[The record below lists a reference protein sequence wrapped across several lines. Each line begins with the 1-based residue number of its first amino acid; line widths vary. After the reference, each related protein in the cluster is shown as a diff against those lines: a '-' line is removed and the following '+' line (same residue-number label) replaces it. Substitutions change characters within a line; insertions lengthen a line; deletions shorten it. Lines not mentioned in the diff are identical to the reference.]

1 MLQPALEPH
10 HDGSPLYVSNGH
22 PQLGEVVR
30 VRVRIPRAW
39 GDARRVLTRSNPDH
53 EPRYTEAAI
62 VAGGVGGGPG
72 GAGGAAGG
80 ASRASTDAV
89 WWEADLTVENPIHGY
104 RFLIE
109 RADGTAWWLSARGL
123 SRTEARD
130 MNDFRLVTYPE
141 PPEWGQST
149 VLYQVFPDRFARSEL
164 ADRRDL
170 PDWAEPAAWGDEVI
184 HVGPSTATQ
193 FFGGDL
199 DGVREKL
206 DHLVGLGV
214 TMIYLTPVFPARS
227 NHRYDAWSFEEVDP
241 LLGGDEA
248 LIRLVEAAHERGLK
262 VIGDL
267 TSNHSGD
274 AHEWFRA
281 AHGQPGAAES
291 DFYYWLDDEQQ
302 GYVSWLGVPSL
313 PKLNWHSHE
322 LRRRFIEGPRSIVG
336 RWLAE
341 PYCLDGWRIDV
352 ANMTG
357 RYLDDD
363 LNQEVRRIIR
373 QTMIDVNPDTL
384 LLGESTNDAAS
395 DFTGDAWHGAMT
407 YANFTRPLWNWLREP
422 GSPAP
427 GGINVTLGR
436 TEDFSGL
443 EFWDQH
449 RRFTAELA
457 WRVRLHTMNALDT
470 HDTPRFLTHARPG
483 AVPVAFGLA
492 VTLPGIPV
500 VFAGDEFGLV
510 GDDGEHSR
518 TPLPWS
524 HVDAAAD
531 SISLYSTLIGLKRA
545 HPALNGGGLR
555 WLHVADDALV
565 FVREAAE
572 ETVLVVAARA
582 DASVELGAGALPR
595 AADAVADEG
604 GVRAL
609 SELDASSHP
618 QRRTGVERL
627 FGAADLELADD
638 GSARIHSTGM
648 AFTAWRLPGVVLPDF
663 HRPADDAATLAGS
676 GDVTPELAPEAF
688 ED

>member
-10 HDGSPLYVSNGH
+10 HDGSPLYVSSGH
-22 PQLGEVVR
+22 PELGEVVR

-53 EPRYTEAAI
+53 EPRFTEAEI
-62 VAGGVGGGPG
+62 VA
-72 GAGGAAGG
+72 
-80 ASRASTDAV
+80 RDDDAV

-130 MNDFRLVTYPE
+130 MNDFRLVSYPE

-291 DFYYWLDDEQQ
+291 DFYYWLDPEQQ

-313 PKLNWHSHE
+313 PKLNWHSRE

-341 PYCLDGWRIDV
+341 PYSLDGWRIDV

-518 TPLPWS
+518 TPLPW
-524 HVDAAAD
+524 DRLAEAAG
-531 SISLYSTLIGLKRA
+531 SIDLYSALIGLKRA

-555 WLHVADDALV
+555 WLHIGDDVLVFARETADETALV
-565 FVREAAE
+565 A
-572 ETVLVVAARA
+572 AARA
-582 DASVELGAGALPR
+582 DVVVELAAGSLGA
-595 AADAVADEG
+595 AVGD
-604 GVRAL
+604 
-609 SELDASSHP
+609 
-618 QRRTGVERL
+618 VERL
-627 FGAADLELADD
+627 IGEAALDIGAD
-638 GSARIHSTGM
+638 GAARIHSTGM
-648 AFTAWRLPGVVLPDF
+648 SFTAWRLPGVALPAF
-663 HRPADDAATLAGS
+663 RRPGDDAETLAGS
-676 GDVTPELAPEAF
+676 GDVTPELAPEVF
-688 ED
+688 